1 MKFYMIVAIFIF
13 FVYGI
18 IANMIDER
26 DEYLNKFK
34 LFWKSVPMGFL
45 FGLSG
50 FTIVVAFWFFGS
62 VIASCVAEVTDVKY
76 FEKPIY
82 SLQDNMATEGRF
94 AIGRGHVDTN
104 LRYYFLAN
112 TKYGYKVEYVDSN
125 SAYLQKDGK
134 QKIEFY
140 EKRFENDIVD
150 YFFDYADVD
159 KNFYV
164 LHIPQ
169 DAIEMDYS
177 IDLK

>member
-1 MKFYMIVAIFIF
+1 MKFYMIVVVIIFII
-13 FVYGI
+13 YGI
-18 IANMIDER
+18 ITNMIEER
-26 DEYLNKFK
+26 KEYSNNFK
-34 LFWKSVPMGFL
+34 LFCESIPMGIL
-45 FGLSG
+45 FGFIG
-50 FTIVVAFWFFGS
+50 IVLVFVFWFGGS
-62 VIASCVAEVTDVKY
+62 IIASSVAKVTDIRY

-104 LRYYFLAN
+104 LRYYFLAS

-125 SAYLQKDGK
+125 SAYLQKDGE

-140 EKRFENDIVD
+140 EKRFENDILD
-150 YFFDYADVD
+150 YFFDYPEVD
-159 KNFYV
+159 KYFYI